1 MPERKWQNLIH
12 KKCPDCSERLL
23 FVTMGF
29 QCPNDKCH
37 FFVGKQ
43 KMVEILTNQNHAAV
57 RFASTHELEILNGA
71 LDELGVIHNDFWQ
84 APATNDNVL

>member
-1 MPERKWQNLIH
+1 
-12 KKCPDCSERLL
+12 
-23 FVTMGF
+23 
-29 QCPNDKCH
+29 
-37 FFVGKQ
+37 
-43 KMVEILTNQNHAAV
+43 MVEILTNQNHAAV